1 MPFLAGKRPAK
12 DVRLARLLQLY
23 VTALLLLI
31 AGCAGTS
38 TFVPYPYKINPM
50 IDGLKA
56 GKPIDFTRC
65 LLSECQG
72 NDLILYKMERG
83 RLAQI
88 LGATEA
94 SMADFSDSMG
104 SIREKD
110 LKATISASDV
120 GGQAAAVT
128 LNDNAIPY
136 RGEGYER
143 VLLHHF
149 QAMNYLAKGDLE
161 GAGVET
167 RRANAEQEEALRQ
180 HELELEQAQREAEE
194 RQVGNYPGSRAIS
207 RRYAQLD
214 EVTGKVKNSFQNAY
228 TFYLSGFV
236 YELAGQQNDAYID
249 YKKALEIFPE
259 NITLQRDV
267 LRLARELEMRQELE
281 ELQSRFEP
289 KEQPDAAS
297 QPEDAGELLVLFE
310 DGFAPQKQEVKIPF
324 PLPEAGVVAIAFPM
338 YAPRWGAPKPLTLRK
353 GELSLG
359 CTETICDIRAL
370 AVKSLQEKAQALAL
384 RQTLRAIAKGAS
396 VKLAEEKLG
405 PLGSLGANIW
415 NLASENADLR
425 SWLTLPETA
434 QIMRVSLPA
443 GRHSLTLGYDQ
454 PSISANVG
462 LEIKQGGKTLLRV
475 VRAGA
480 RMYSSVS
487 AF

>member
-1 MPFLAGKRPAK
+1 
-12 DVRLARLLQLY
+12 
-23 VTALLLLI
+23 
-31 AGCAGTS
+31 
-38 TFVPYPYKINPM
+38 
-50 IDGLKA
+50 
-56 GKPIDFTRC
+56 
-65 LLSECQG
+65 
-72 NDLILYKMERG
+72 
-83 RLAQI
+83 
-88 LGATEA
+88 
-94 SMADFSDSMG
+94 
-104 SIREKD
+104 
-110 LKATISASDV
+110 
-120 GGQAAAVT
+120 
-128 LNDNAIPY
+128 
-136 RGEGYER
+136 
-143 VLLHHF
+143 
-149 QAMNYLAKGDLE
+149 
-161 GAGVET
+161 
-167 RRANAEQEEALRQ
+167 
-180 HELELEQAQREAEE
+180 
-194 RQVGNYPGSRAIS
+194 
-207 RRYAQLD
+207 
-214 EVTGKVKNSFQNAY
+214 
-228 TFYLSGFV
+228 
-236 YELAGQQNDAYID
+236 
-249 YKKALEIFPE
+249 
-259 NITLQRDV
+259 
-267 LRLARELEMRQELE
+267 MRQELE

-289 KEQPDAAS
+289 KEQPDAAG
-297 QPEDAGELLVLFE
+297 QPKEQPDAAGEPEDAGELLVLFE

-338 YAPRWGAPKPLTLRK
+338 YAPRWDAPKPLALRR